1 MEERSWGVRALGA
14 LSVEDVVGL
23 LGPFGAAAFAR
34 YGVRTAAVRYR
45 TRGVGGEPV
54 VASGLLAVPVGVEG
68 DRDVVVF
75 HHGTTVEKR
84 EAPSTPE
91 HLTTR
96 LLAPF
101 FASCGFVFVAPDYVG
116 LGADAPGRHP
126 YLHAATEVTA
136 SLDMLEAA
144 RGVCA
149 REFGMGWT
157 SRLFLTGFS
166 QGGQATLA
174 VQRAIEAD
182 AGSALEV
189 VASAPV
195 AGPYSLSAV
204 TAPTVFRE
212 PGVNTSL
219 YLAYVMTA
227 YQEIYGIYD
236 SPADAFVPPYD
247 GIVHELFDGH
257 HTSDEVQAALPATPD
272 LLIRGDWWQAAMGD
286 EGHPF
291 ARALRENDTDD
302 FAPRAPVRLYAGT
315 ADEDVPAENAFAAA
329 RAFTGRGSVAEVV
342 DVGPVDHEAT
352 AFVAFPLIRAWFAEW
367 GVRGED

>member
-1 MEERSWGVRALGA
+1 MERVVGVRALGA

-23 LGPFGAAAFAR
+23 LGPLGAAAFAR

-174 VQRAIEAD
+174 VQRALESD
-182 AGSALEV
+182 AGCGFEV

-204 TAPTVFRE
+204 TVPTVFGR
-212 PGVNTSL
+212 PGANTSL
-219 YLAYVMTA
+219 YLAYVLTA
-227 YQEIYGIYD
+227 YEAIYGIYG
-236 SPADAFVPPYD
+236 DAAAVFVPPYD
-247 GIVHELFDGH
+247 GLVEGLFDGH
-257 HTSDEVQAALPATPD
+257 HTGDAVRAALPASPVE
-272 LLIRGDWWQAAMGD
+272 LIRGEWWRAAMGG
-286 EGHPF
+286 GHPF
-291 ARALRENDTDD
+291 GAALRENDTDD

-352 AFVAFPLIRAWFAEW
+352 SFVAFPLIRAWFAEW
-367 GVRGED
+367 GVRGEE